1 MPQQRH
7 DREMGKIYNRPALA
21 LLITEQDTAE
31 RGLLM
36 FRLTA
41 IITISLV
48 QPGPIYRAEVL
59 NHPWLSLE
67 DMG

>member
-41 IITISLV
+41 IITISLDSAWYS
-48 QPGPIYRAEVL
+48 QAPSIGPR
-59 NHPWLSLE
+59 S
-67 DMG
+67 